1 MWSALGGTFGLAM
14 GLALSPLAITT
25 ALILLL
31 GERRGR
37 LRALAFAI
45 GWFVAMIAIT
55 LIPMLLIDT
64 AHDDDPDATAT
75 GLDVMHLAFAGL
87 FFALAGVTWL
97 KRPAHERKPADAAR
111 APQPAGDAG
120 VLELEVL
127 DLEPPEKKGFLSRLD
142 GMGVWAC
149 LGLGL
154 AQGVLIIKNPPLG
167 ISAGGML
174 GAADLPQAEQILSVV
189 IFAVLASLGALLPL
203 AVSIAGGPKVD
214 HALHDARHWIEDHMT
229 AITLVVLL
237 VVGVIFLGEGLG
249 IAD

>member
-1 MWSALGGTFGLAM
+1 MWGALGSTLGLAM
-14 GLALSPLAITT
+14 GLALSPVAITT

-37 LRALAFAI
+37 LRA
-45 GWFVAMIAIT
+45 
-55 LIPMLLIDT
+55 
-64 AHDDDPDATAT
+64 
-75 GLDVMHLAFAGL
+75 
-87 FFALAGVTWL
+87 
-97 KRPAHERKPADAAR
+97 HERV
-111 APQPAGDAG
+111 PAGPEQDPGISDAQ
-120 VLELEVL
+120 VLELEAL
-127 DLEPPEKKGFLSRLD
+127 DLEPPQKKGFLSRLD
-142 GMGVWAC
+142 GMGVAAC

-154 AQGVLIIKNPPLG
+154 AQGVLIIKNIPLG

-174 GAADLPQAEQILSVV
+174 GAADIPEAEQLVSVI

-203 AVSIAGGPKVD
+203 VVSIVGGPKVD
-214 HALHDARHWIEDHMT
+214 HALHEARAWIEAHMT